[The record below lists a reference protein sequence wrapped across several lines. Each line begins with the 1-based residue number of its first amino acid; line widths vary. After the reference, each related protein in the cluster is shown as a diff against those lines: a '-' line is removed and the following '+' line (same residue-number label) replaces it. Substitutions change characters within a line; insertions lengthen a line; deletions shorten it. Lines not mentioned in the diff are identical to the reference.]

1 METLLRYF
9 VEYQI
14 LVIFFGT
21 FIEGEVV
28 LIAGGFLVYEGHLSF
43 FMLMVV
49 ATVSAILGDNFF
61 YWLGR
66 SQRVGERHPL
76 AARLLNFIGEHRLFK
91 GEEFLRRHGG
101 KSVFVVRFLYGLR
114 FAGALTAGYLGMGF
128 ARFFLFNFMGSLIWA
143 LVMGG
148 SGYFFGRSVEALAK
162 GAKLAQIAALLVL
175 AGLVA
180 AYLINRRR
188 AKKSADGLRLDS

>member
-28 LIAGGFLVYEGHLSF
+28 LIAGGFLVHEGHLTF
-43 FMLMVV
+43 LTLMSV

-128 ARFFLFNFMGSLIWA
+128 VRFFLFNFMGSLIWA

-148 SGYFFGRSVEALAK
+148 GGYFFGRSVEALAK
-162 GAKLAQIAALLVL
+162 GAKLAQIAALLVV

-180 AYLINRRR
+180 AYLINRR
-188 AKKSADGLRLDS
+188 KKKPDKESA

>member
-43 FMLMVV
+43 LMLMSV

-76 AARLLNFIGEHRLFK
+76 AARMLNFIGEHRLFK

-128 ARFFLFNFMGSLIWA
+128 ARFFVFNFMGSLIWA

-148 SGYFFGRSVEALAK
+148 AGYFFGRSVELLAK
-162 GAKLAQIAALLVL
+162 GARLAEIASLLVL

-180 AYLINRRR
+180 AYLINRR
-188 AKKSADGLRLDS
+188 KKKPDKESA